1 MVWRNTIGEFLKA
14 MTQRHSYDVRHNLYI
29 IFGLIWG
36 MPIPVFSLFLGFS
49 LLGETPSLSGLPGL
63 LRVQPWQ
70 IYFLFHPLLFGLV
83 FGILGTLYSFKQKQ
97 VAGLL
102 TDLRGK
108 IRELNQANVELQEL
122 DSMKDEFLS
131 NVTHELK
138 TPLVTIQGYSEML
151 NSERLG
157 ELSEK
162 QRKALKVMMRNQ
174 TRLHELITQLL
185 RYGGMEEKT
194 TQIFMGEVS
203 VQKIFKSLRQSF
215 GVVMEQKQ
223 IEFLV
228 LPPDEEIFVSGQ
240 EDLIEQALRNL
251 IGNARKFTDQEGR
264 IAVSVDASKLPNHVG
279 LVVEDSGCGIAEDA
293 LPYIFER
300 FRQGDG
306 SIRRKY
312 GGTGLGL
319 AIVKKIVEAH
329 GAEIDVKSTLG
340 EGSRFTIL
348 LPVSR
353 RGQQR
358 AGVKPASKSRRQ
370 IIE

>member
-1 MVWRNTIGEFLKA
+1 MAWSNTVREFMRA
-14 MTQRHSYDVRHNLYI
+14 TTRRQSYDLRHNLYA

-36 MPIPVFSLFLGFS
+36 LPIPVFSLFLGFY
-49 LLGETPSLSGLPGL
+49 LVGEAPSFSGLPGL
-63 LRVQPWQ
+63 LKEQPWQ
-70 IYFLFHPLLFGLV
+70 IYFLFHPLLFGVV
-83 FGILGTLYSFKQKQ
+83 FGILGTLYAFKEEQ
-97 VAGLL
+97 VARLL

-108 IRELNQANVELQEL
+108 IRELNRVNVDLQEL

-151 NSERLG
+151 SSGRLG
-157 ELSEK
+157 DLSEK

-174 TRLHELITQLL
+174 TRLHELIMQLL
-185 RYGGMEEKT
+185 RYGGMEEKAA
-194 TQIFMGEVS
+194 QVLMGEVS
-203 VQKIFKSLRQSF
+203 VSKIFKSLRQSF
-215 GVVMEQKQ
+215 GVVMEQKS
-223 IEFLV
+223 IEFVV
-228 LPPDEEIFVSGQ
+228 LPPEQEIFVSGQ

-251 IGNARKFTDQEGR
+251 IGNARKFTDHEGR
-264 IAVSVDASKLPNHVG
+264 IMLSVDTSEQPERIG

-319 AIVKKIVEAH
+319 AIVKKIVDAH
-329 GAEIDVKSTLG
+329 GAEIKVQSTLG

-348 LPVSR
+348 LPCR
-353 RGQQR
+353 TEACG
-358 AGVKPASKSRRQ
+358 KSR
-370 IIE
+370 

>member
-1 MVWRNTIGEFLKA
+1 MGWNDTVRDFLRA
-14 MTQRHSYDVRHNLYI
+14 ARQFRSYNLRRNLYSF
-29 IFGLIWG
+29 FGLIWG
-36 MPIPVFSLFLGFS
+36 LPIPILTLYLGFK
-49 LLGETPSLSGLPGL
+49 LTGEPPSFTGLPGL
-63 LRVQPWQ
+63 LKEQPWQ
-70 IYFLFHPLLFGLV
+70 LYFLFHPLLFGIV
-83 FGILGTLYSFKQKQ
+83 FGILGTLYAFKEEQ
-97 VAGLL
+97 VARLL

-108 IRELNQANVELQEL
+108 IRELNKANVELHDL
-122 DSMKDEFLS
+122 DAMKDEFLS

-151 NSERLG
+151 NSGRLG
-157 ELSEK
+157 DLSEK

-174 TRLHELITQLL
+174 TRLHELIMQLL

-194 TQIFMGEVS
+194 AQVFMGEVS
-203 VQKIFKSLRQSF
+203 VRKVFKSLRQSF
-215 GVVMEQKQ
+215 GVVMEQKRIQ
-223 IEFLV
+223 FLV
-228 LPPDEEIFVSGQ
+228 LPPEEEVYVRGQ

-264 IAVSVDASKLPNHVG
+264 IVLSVDDSHRPERIG

-319 AIVKKIVEAH
+319 AIVKKIVDAH
-329 GAEIDVKSTLG
+329 GAEIKVESTLG

-348 LPVSR
+348 LPC
-353 RGQQR
+353 R
-358 AGVKPASKSRRQ
+358 AEAGGKPR
-370 IIE
+370 